1 MTVSKRID
9 EVTDKLEDVAAGEL
23 KDLSASG
30 GPLVNAGLGA
40 LRATMSGKNP
50 VWAALKGAWSGASTK
65 TKVIVVLCLVL
76 ILLLAPV
83 VLVVLLLGLLVAA
96 IVAAVRSAT
105 R

>member
-1 MTVSKRID
+1 MTASNKID
-9 EVTDKLEDVAAGEL
+9 EVVDKLEDVVEGKLEDPA
-23 KDLSASG
+23 ASG
-30 GPLVNAGLGA
+30 DPVMNAGLGA
-40 LRATMSGKNP
+40 LQAVMSGKNP

-96 IVAAVRSAT
+96 IAAAIRSAT